1 MFPLL
6 ALLGGLV
13 VGGAAPAQSNP
24 RADSAAIHAEAV
36 LAISEFFLEWQRLW
50 RASALGRRTAPGSGT
65 DREMRLAYLHCH
77 SDAALWARKPSTLG
91 ATTASERL
99 ARTFSRYRIVES
111 EHSAFATCPSWI
123 LSDGVPNALDEGE
136 ERDGALVIGLRPA
149 AREARARLVR
159 TLESATA
166 QLPGSGFLAG
176 QLVRFQVELGDI
188 EGATRTASACRAEQ
202 WWCLALAG
210 YVLDKRGA
218 ALQAEATYRAMHQA
232 MRESVNATKRC
243 EWDDVLDL
251 LTLDERA
258 EYRTLPCAG
267 RTAMLDTFW
276 WLADPLWRETGNAR
290 WVAHQS
296 RRVDI
301 TLRRALDADER
312 YAWDD
317 ARGGD
322 ALARHLLR
330 YGWPSYT
337 WWDGRETDDGH
348 SGWLESRG
356 AIPVPP
362 YTTFEYSVDR
372 VHLVPS
378 WRAVVAPRG
387 AREADWELAQV
398 AADGSPDPGWWA
410 AELLRTPR
418 RLVQLPE
425 GQTVLFRREAH
436 IATATAH
443 RLRQP
448 LLRQGNPT
456 FDVMLIASATP
467 GTVDTL
473 ARRSAKSDAT
483 VVLRGTLPGTST
495 LLAVE
500 ALGEGSSRVD
510 ARTRFAVQPP
520 PSLRT
525 MVRSDVAIS
534 DLAVLDPT
542 SLEASRR
549 AAGAA
554 LPGDDMI
561 DHLLGSL
568 SLDPSTRRVALYWET
583 YGIASGDSVNVS
595 VRVQGDADVG
605 VLRRLGVALNVS
617 SDPNRTLSISWTEPN
632 PQYQTRTLAGSV
644 PVQQRSILLNLAQ
657 LAPGPYL
664 MQVSVQRPGGREVT
678 SQRRLV
684 LLP

>member
-1 MFPLL
+1 MSPLL

-13 VGGAAPAQSNP
+13 IGGASPAQAQLRTYST
-24 RADSAAIHAEAV
+24 AIHAEAV

-50 RASALGRRTAPGSGT
+50 RASALGRRAAPGSDT
-65 DREMRLAYLHCH
+65 VRDMRLAYLHCH
-77 SDAALWARKPSTLG
+77 SDATLWKRKPPTLG
-91 ATTASERL
+91 ATAASERL
-99 ARTFSRYRIVES
+99 ARIFAGNRIVES

-123 LSDGVPNALDEGE
+123 LSDGVPDALDEGE
-136 ERDGALVIGLRPA
+136 QRDGALVIGLRPA
-149 AREARARLVR
+149 ARAARERLVR
-159 TLESATA
+159 TLDSAA
-166 QLPGSGFLAG
+166 AHLPGSGFLAG
-176 QLVRFQVELGDI
+176 QLVRFQVEHGDI
-188 EGATRTASACRAEQ
+188 DGAARAARACRAEH
-202 WWCLALAG
+202 WWCLALTG
-210 YVLDKRGA
+210 YVLDMHGA
-218 ALQAEATYRAMHQA
+218 SLQSEATYRAMHEA
-232 MRESVNATKRC
+232 MRESVDSTKHC
-243 EWDDVLDL
+243 EWDDVRDL
-251 LTLDERA
+251 LTVDERDA
-258 EYRTLPCAG
+258 YRTPLCAD
-267 RTAMLDTFW
+267 RSATRDTFW

-301 TLRRALDADER
+301 ALRRALDADER

-337 WWDGRETDDGH
+337 WWDGRDTDDAH
-348 SGWLESRG
+348 SQWLEARG
-356 AIPVPP
+356 ALRVPP

-372 VHLVPS
+372 VHLVPT
-378 WRAVVAPRG
+378 WRAVVAPLA

-425 GQTVLFRREAH
+425 GQMALFRRETH
-436 IATATAH
+436 IAAATAH

-456 FDVMLIASATP
+456 FDVMLLASATP
-467 GTVDTL
+467 GAADTL

-483 VVLRGTLPGTST
+483 VVLRGTLSGTPT

-500 ALGEGSSRVD
+500 ALGEGASRVD

-520 PSLRT
+520 PMLRT
-525 MVRSDVAIS
+525 MVPGEVAIS
-534 DLAVLDPT
+534 DVAVLDPS

-549 AAGAA
+549 VAGAA
-554 LPGDDMI
+554 LPSDDML

-568 SLDPSTRRVALYWET
+568 SLDRSTRRVALYWET

-605 VLRRLGVALNVS
+605 VMRRLGVALNVA
-617 SDPNRTLSISWTEPN
+617 SDPNRTLGISWTEPN
-632 PQYQTRTLAGSV
+632 PQYQTRTLAGPI

-657 LAPGPYL
+657 LAPGPYV